1 MATEHFENNF
11 QTFSMAEL
19 YLAKKYSLSQDD
31 LVSYMF
37 LSNAVKFDSIIFSS
51 NEKMRHLSVRPV
63 NAIRHLYENETLTAW
78 GGAGVGTVSDITGK
92 EWISY
97 IRVSGA
103 NGEYPSLKACLCSA
117 VFNFHVKF
125 FGSNDFGFS
134 AAKPKGSSVVEPGIT
149 PDENI
154 QIGPYITIDDYL
166 NECSISRVWVGVHF
180 MALTEEGKRLCK
192 KIGEDYFEVANEY
205 LKF

>member
-78 GGAGVGTVSDITGK
+78 GGAGVVTVSDITGK

-103 NGEYPSLKACLCSA
+103 NGEYPSQSL
-117 VFNFHVKF
+117 FM
-125 FGSNDFGFS
+125 FS
-134 AAKPKGSSVVEPGIT
+134 
-149 PDENI
+149 
-154 QIGPYITIDDYL
+154 
-166 NECSISRVWVGVHF
+166 CF
-180 MALTEEGKRLCK
+180 
-192 KIGEDYFEVANEY
+192 
-205 LKF
+205 